1 MSASTAKFKFP
12 KICEAEKTLREQK
25 KAETIERWRK
35 ILEGDE
41 DLLSEEDPDV
51 LYLLYPDDVD
61 VEPITSPEDII
72 WLARQ
77 LLDWDGVPEVL
88 KQVGEHGDMTYEE
101 NRFVREVLIHVA
113 KPFRRPGHYGS
124 NLEIAIALARSV
136 MSGRIS
142 SLGDKGAIEFVQ
154 DRLRTFTSQN
164 WPDADVRPPRLSELL
179 QILENIKR
187 NRPEII
193 ARLDEVHR
201 LPADAPERRDI
212 EIYDLGV
219 VGIAST
225 EASKYG
231 LANRHMSG
239 LDILE
244 TVMARYA
251 WGFGPDD
258 LERDSV
264 LAELRQNFMKFRD
277 WQRLIDDI

>member
-12 KICEAEKTLREQK
+12 KICEAEKALREQK
-25 KAETIERWRK
+25 KSER
-35 ILEGDE
+35 LERLRESFDE
-41 DLLSEEDPDV
+41 DEYLSFKEDPDV
-51 LYLLYPDDVD
+51 LYLLYPDDED
-61 VEPITSPEDII
+61 VEPVTSPEDII

-88 KQVGEHGDMTYEE
+88 KRVGEHVDLTHEE
-101 NRFVREVLIHVA
+101 NRFVREVLVHVA
-113 KPFRRPGHYGS
+113 KPFRRPGHYGP
-124 NLEIAIALARSV
+124 NLNIAVALARSV

-142 SLGDKGAIEFVQ
+142 SLGDEAAIEFVQ

-164 WPDADVRPPRLSELL
+164 WPDADVRPPKLSELL
-179 QILENIKR
+179 QILENLKR

-193 ARLDEVHR
+193 ARVDEVHR
-201 LPADAPERRDI
+201 LPSGAPERRGLDI
-212 EIYDLGV
+212 YELGV

-225 EASKYG
+225 EARKYG

-264 LAELRQNFMKFRD
+264 LAELRKKFMKFQGR
-277 WQRLIDDI
+277 QRLIDDI